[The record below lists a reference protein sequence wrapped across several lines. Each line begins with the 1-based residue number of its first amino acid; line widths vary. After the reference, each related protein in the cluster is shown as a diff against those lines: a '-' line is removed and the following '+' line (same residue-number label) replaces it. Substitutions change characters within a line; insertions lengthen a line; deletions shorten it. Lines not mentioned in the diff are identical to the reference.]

1 MSDYFLRKWTLPGRQ
16 PPDVQP
22 DVLVW
27 DRVVEAIADHSR
39 NGNQY
44 GLLLGSVTPA
54 REGGGHTVV
63 IDAVVSA
70 SGASGR
76 DGEFSQEV
84 LAGLEVEWG
93 RDFSEKSV
101 VGWYRCLTNPPQPLR
116 LTESDARFHQNYFSL
131 PYQVALGFTQQG
143 AGVNLGFFKANR
155 GELNVERFHP
165 FLELSDAGRSRLNIQ
180 NLQPPETPSQPSA
193 RDANSRQTA
202 QSIARSTELILRF
215 GVPIVVL
222 LAVATAFQVF
232 FGNLSLGKGESEA
245 ASSFETAVPPP
256 KADRPSRYPASI
268 RSALAD
274 CNQKSSSH

>member
-54 REGGGHTVV
+54 REGSGHTVV

-70 SGASGR
+70 SGAPGR

-101 VGWYRCLTNPPQPLR
+101 VGWYRCLTNPPKPLR
-116 LTESDARFHQNYFSL
+116 LTESDARFHRNYFKQ
-131 PYQVALGFTQQG
+131 PYQVALGFSQQG
-143 AGVNLGFFKANR
+143 TGVNLGFFKANR
-155 GELNVERFHP
+155 GELDVGRFHP
-165 FLELSDAGRSRLNIQ
+165 FLELSDSGRSRLSIL
-180 NLQPPETPSQPSA
+180 NLQSSETPSQPSA

-232 FGNLSLGKGESEA
+232 FGNLSQSESEA
-245 ASSFETAVPPP
+245 ASSIEIDVPPP
-256 KADRPSRYPASI
+256 KSDRQS
-268 RSALAD
+268 LF
-274 CNQKSSSH
+274 